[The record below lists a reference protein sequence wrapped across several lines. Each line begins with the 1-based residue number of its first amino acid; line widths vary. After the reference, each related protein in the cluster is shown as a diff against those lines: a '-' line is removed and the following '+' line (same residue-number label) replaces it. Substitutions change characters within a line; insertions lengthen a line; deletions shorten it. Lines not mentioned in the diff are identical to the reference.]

1 MKKKNQIY
9 AGLAALLLASA
20 TLSSCDSYL
29 DINNNPNYPT
39 TTTTAALLP
48 SACVSTIAQLGW
60 NGATIGTMWLQHT
73 TQGHTTNQYNTL
85 VNYSISVSSFNA
97 LFTNPYANTL
107 PDLQVLIQK
116 AEADKAWNY
125 WVIGKVLTAYNF
137 QMLTDLYGDI
147 PFTEAMDIKTYPY
160 PKYDDSRTVVYPG
173 ILALLNAA
181 LAKEQQALEPTN
193 PTIGKY
199 DMFMGG
205 KIENWIAFAKNLKL
219 KVLMRDFTANQAA
232 IATLLSEGGFYEADC
247 AMIVF
252 EDASNKGNPFFEYNI
267 RQLNTK
273 ENVRASHTLCEYL
286 ITYNDPRI
294 VNLYEMTAASGGN
307 ESLPYA
313 SRYEG
318 LPAGARPTTAI
329 IPLAQTSRY
338 KQAYS
343 DPVYL
348 MNQAEIFFL
357 EAEAYARL
365 GNKEA
370 AKEKYDEG
378 VTAAFDRWP
387 SSAGQAA
394 AFIATSGAYAFD
406 DTSTESM
413 LKDILT
419 QKWVSYAHAN
429 ALDGVFDR
437 NRTGIPEISTAA
449 SVRVSNAANKRELTP
464 GYVLGTLVAPGTTVL
479 PTTSFPRR
487 LLVPD
492 ASTQYNPNAP
502 KPKPLDEPL
511 WWQVEKGK

>member
-1 MKKKNQIY
+1 MKKYPIY
-9 AGLAALLLASA
+9 TGLVAAFVASA
-20 TLSSCDSYL
+20 ALSSCDGYL

-39 TTTTAALLP
+39 TTTAAALLP

-107 PDLQVLIQK
+107 PDLATLIEK
-116 AEADKAWNY
+116 AEAEQSWNY

-137 QMLTDLYGDI
+137 HMLTDMYGDI
-147 PFTEAMDIKTYPY
+147 PFTEAMDIKKFPY
-160 PKYDDSRTVVYPG
+160 PKYDDSKTVVYPG
-173 ILALLNAA
+173 ILAMLDAAIAKKEDALL
-181 LAKEQQALEPTN
+181 PTN

-199 DMFMGG
+199 DMFLKGDIN
-205 KIENWIAFAKNLKL
+205 KWISFAKNLKM
-219 KVLMRDFTANQAA
+219 KVLMRDFTANRAA
-232 IATLLSEGGFYEADC
+232 IEALLNENEFYEADV
-247 AMIVF
+247 AMTVF

-307 ESLPYA
+307 ASLPYA
-313 SRYEG
+313 ERYEG
-318 LPAGARPTTAI
+318 LPAGARPTTAV

-365 GNKEA
+365 GNADA
-370 AKEKYDEG
+370 AREKYNEG
-378 VTAAFDRWP
+378 VTAAFNRWA
-387 SSAGQAA
+387 SSAGKAA
-394 AFIATSGAYAFD
+394 AYLAEGGAYAFND
-406 DTSTESM
+406 SSAESM
-413 LKDILT
+413 LKEILT
-419 QKWVSYAHAN
+419 QKWVSYAQAN
-429 ALDGVFDR
+429 SLDGVFDR
-437 NRTGIPEISTAA
+437 NRTGIPEISKEA
-449 SVRVSNAANKRELTP
+449 SVRVSNAPNKRELTP
-464 GYVLGTLVAPGTTVL
+464 GYVLGTLVAPGSTVL
-479 PTTSFPRR
+479 PTTAFPRR

-492 ASTQYNPNAP
+492 ASSQYNPNAP
-502 KPKPLDEPL
+502 APKSVDEPL

>member
-1 MKKKNQIY
+1 MKKNHLLYK
-9 AGLAALLLASA
+9 GLAVALLTGA
-20 TLSSCDSYL
+20 TLSSCESFL
-29 DINNNPNYPT
+29 DINDNPNYPT

-107 PDLQVLIQK
+107 PDLQTIIKK

-125 WVIGKVLTAYNF
+125 WVIGKVLMAYNF

-147 PFTEAMDIKTYPY
+147 PFTEAMDIQAYPY
-160 PKYDDSRTVVYPG
+160 PKYDDSKTVVYPG
-173 ILALLNAA
+173 ILALLNDAI
-181 LAKEQQALEPTN
+181 AKEADALLPTN

-199 DMFMGG
+199 DMFLGG
-205 KIENWIAFAKNLKL
+205 NIKSWIGFAKNLKL

-232 IATLLSEGGFYEADC
+232 IQALLTEDGFYEADC
-247 AMIVF
+247 AMTVF

-273 ENVRASHTLCEYL
+273 ENVRAAHTLVEFL
-286 ITYNDPRI
+286 LTNNDPRI

-307 ESLPYA
+307 ETLPYA
-313 SRYEG
+313 QRYEG

-329 IPLAQTSRY
+329 IPLGQTSRY

-348 MNQAEIFFL
+348 MNEAEIFFL

-365 GNKEA
+365 GNAGA
-370 AKEKYDEG
+370 AQAKYNEG
-378 VTAAFDRWP
+378 VTAAFDRW
-387 SSAGQAA
+387 SSTAGQAV
-394 AFIATSGAYAFD
+394 AFIAPGGAYAFD
-406 DTSTESM
+406 ATSTESM
-413 LKDILT
+413 LKGILT

-429 ALDGVFDR
+429 SLDGVFDR
-437 NRTGIPEISTAA
+437 NRTGIPEISKVA
-449 SVRVSNAANKRELTP
+449 SVRVSNAPNNRELTP
-464 GYVLGTLVAPGTTVL
+464 GYILGTLVAPGSTVL
-479 PTTSFPRR
+479 ATTSFPRR
-487 LLVPD
+487 MLVPD
-492 ASTQYNPNAP
+492 ASAQYNPNAP
-502 KPKPLDEPL
+502 EPKPVDEPL